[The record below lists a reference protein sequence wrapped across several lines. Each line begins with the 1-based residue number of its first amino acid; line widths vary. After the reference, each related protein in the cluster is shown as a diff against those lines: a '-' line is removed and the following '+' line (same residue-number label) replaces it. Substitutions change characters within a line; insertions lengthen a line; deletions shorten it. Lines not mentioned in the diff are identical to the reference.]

1 MEGKLL
7 LLGLLRGSDMYGYQI
22 NEVIDTHL
30 RTSVHLTRP
39 TAYRLLNQMAD
50 DGWVTFHEEQEGSR
64 PTRRVF
70 SITPEGERAF
80 QENLRACLAAYTP
93 EEYQSITCVGFLD
106 EIEAHEAV
114 PLLKERREKIIR
126 LLESQTKY
134 DSHGTGSMQ
143 YIIDHHGRHL
153 QTDLEWL
160 QGVIDQ
166 VKEKEML

>member
-30 RTSVHLTRP
+30 SSSVHLTRP

-50 DGWVTFHEEQEGSR
+50 DGWVAFHEEQEGSR

-80 QENLRACLAAYTP
+80 QESLRKCLAAYTP
-93 EEYQSITCVGFLD
+93 AEYQSITCVGFLD
-106 EIEAHEAV
+106 EIDAHEAI
-114 PLLKERREKIIR
+114 PLLEKRKKRIIN
-126 LLESQTKY
+126 LLETITANE
-134 DSHGTGSMQ
+134 SHQMGSMQ
-143 YIIDHHGRHL
+143 YVIEHHKRHL
-153 QTDLEWL
+153 HTELEWL
-160 QGVIDQ
+160 QDVINK
-166 VKEKEML
+166 VKETL